1 MAVPEALTRFPQS
14 ISGLLPGLR
23 QERIGLWSSFPGPR
37 LDSVGAVS
45 YLVISDTLQNDLP
58 QPVAL
63 LCRALPQLLHEP
75 QERLQRSLEA
85 QSTWYLVVLLGRPRY
100 QRPDHVVR
108 RQRHADLLADH
119 LRRLAPQH
127 VHAQDDLDRAQV
139 EFRMPPSPPRG
150 QTEFQ
155 VNLKLGLTPCPPASV
170 TSRVRN
176 PGAVIR
182 YRNSRTMIDSGN
194 FRYSSS
200 LIHTGH
206 RTGLKYSTT

>member
-1 MAVPEALTRFPQS
+1 MTDLERVGLTRMAVPEALTRFPQS
-14 ISGLLPGLR
+14 VSGLLPGLR

-63 LCRALPQLLHEP
+63 LCRAIPQLLREP

-85 QSTWYLVVLLGRPRY
+85 QSTWYPVVLLGRPRH

-139 EFRMPPSPPRG
+139 EFRMPP
-150 QTEFQ
+150 
-155 VNLKLGLTPCPPASV
+155 LTV
-170 TSRVRN
+170 
-176 PGAVIR
+176 
-182 YRNSRTMIDSGN
+182 
-194 FRYSSS
+194 
-200 LIHTGH
+200 
-206 RTGLKYSTT
+206 

>member
-23 QERIGLWSSFPGPR
+23 QERIGLCSSFPGPR

-63 LCRALPQLLHEP
+63 LCRALPQLLREP

-85 QSTWYLVVLLGRPRY
+85 QSTWYPVVLLGRPRH

-108 RQRHADLLADH
+108 RQGLAGSDRVPQPIMPLDL
-119 LRRLAPQH
+119 P
-127 VHAQDDLDRAQV
+127 V
-139 EFRMPPSPPRG
+139 
-150 QTEFQ
+150 
-155 VNLKLGLTPCPPASV
+155 K
-170 TSRVRN
+170 VR
-176 PGAVIR
+176 
-182 YRNSRTMIDSGN
+182 SW
-194 FRYSSS
+194 
-200 LIHTGH
+200 
-206 RTGLKYSTT
+206 